1 MKVKVKLFA
10 LLEDYLPA
18 GSRDNEV
25 EMEVA
30 DGTTA
35 AAIVRQ
41 LNLPGELCHLV
52 LLNGNYLEPGER
64 GSRPLVKDDVL
75 AIWPP
80 IAGG

>member
-18 GSRDNEV
+18 GAKDNEIDL
-25 EMEVA
+25 EVA

-41 LNLPGELCHLV
+41 LNLPAELCHLV
-52 LLNGNYLEPGER
+52 LVNGNYLEPDQR
-64 GSRPLVKDDVL
+64 GNRPLAMGDVL